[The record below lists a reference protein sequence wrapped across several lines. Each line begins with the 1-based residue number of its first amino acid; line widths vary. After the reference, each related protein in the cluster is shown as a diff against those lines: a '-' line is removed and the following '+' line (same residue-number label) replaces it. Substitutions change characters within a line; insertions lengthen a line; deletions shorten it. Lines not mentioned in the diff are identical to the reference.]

1 MDTSDMIREIDNVL
15 STFSKDYNPGTGNI
29 NWQILLSDIKRRM
42 EEMQRTLSKTTNYL
56 HDLEFF
62 LDQETSQENED
73 LSKLIKDIQRLVK

>member
-1 MDTSDMIREIDNVL
+1 MDTSDMIREIENLINEIGVE
-15 STFSKDYNPGTGNI
+15 YNPGTGNI
-29 NWQILLSDIKRRM
+29 NWYNVLSDVKRKI

-62 LDQETSQENED
+62 LDQETSQGNED